1 MFICIIVWIISVM
14 MTLPQIMFTKIESR
28 ANDIMLCD
36 VYFPDGK
43 TKYEIEDKIE
53 KMFEDF
59 M

>member
-1 MFICIIVWIISVM
+1 M